1 MSPYDSFIFEN
12 EQVEPDMSPLT
23 RHEFTTLATAL
34 MLQVNSLDSKFSR
47 LNKTTIH
54 DEKRMNEEILTTHR
68 LINSNDEYSKSNIRE
83 LERKEKETERKLE
96 IQHARANN
104 LEMKLRKR
112 GYLSK
117 EHAIDYVPYINL
129 PDKHKR
135 GAPPPYDPS
144 LSLSHKTRT
153 TISNKY
159 IVL

>member
-1 MSPYDSFIFEN
+1 
-12 EQVEPDMSPLT
+12 MSPLT

-135 GAPPPYDPS
+135 GAPSLPTP

>member
-1 MSPYDSFIFEN
+1 
-12 EQVEPDMSPLT
+12 MSPLT

-34 MLQVNSLDSKFSR
+34 KLQVNSLDSKFSR

-96 IQHARANN
+96 VQQVQLNMLHVETNNLAIDQSYQHARANN

-129 PDKHKR
+129 PDKYKR
-135 GAPPPYDPS
+135 GG
-144 LSLSHKTRT
+144 TRT
-153 TISNKY
+153 TIANKY
-159 IVL
+159 IVS

>member
-1 MSPYDSFIFEN
+1 
-12 EQVEPDMSPLT
+12 MSPLT

-135 GAPPPYDPS
+135 GG
-144 LSLSHKTRT
+144 TRT
-153 TISNKY
+153 TIANKY
-159 IVL
+159 IVS

>member
-1 MSPYDSFIFEN
+1 
-12 EQVEPDMSPLT
+12 MSPLT

-34 MLQVNSLDSKFSR
+34 KLQVNSLDSKFSR

-135 GAPPPYDPS
+135 GAPSLPPPR
-144 LSLSHKTRT
+144 SLSHRTRT
-153 TISNKY
+153 TIANKY